1 MRLRYSCSICKASNY
16 FTPKAPTRADL
27 QMKFGSDEVQVN
39 CKHCGKLEKKH
50 INKISGT
57 ADNRMILIGLGI
69 GVIVGITVLLF
80 YGFIG
85 VTLKLHILLRL
96 LCSSSK
102 ILSVPIFHNVLYRLH
117 NNN

>member
-85 VTLKLHILLRL
+85 VVALAIPLLFWAAENKAVGEFNR
-96 LCSSSK
+96 
-102 ILSVPIFHNVLYRLH
+102 YRIRKK
-117 NNN
+117 